1 MNSKKNIPTN
11 DNNFILVVLIII
23 KNYNVN
29 SNKYM

>member
-11 DNNFILVVLIII
+11 DNNVVLIII